1 MKKDKARQIAKEVLE
16 QVGGKDNVS
25 KVLHCQT
32 RLRFNLKDES
42 VVVDEKIEEI
52 KGVLGI
58 VRAGGQIQI
67 VVGPEVKD
75 VYSELCDLANF
86 ENKDVDPV
94 AKQKEKSLLNQLE
107 MESLMPFQDVWD
119 RPFQQ
124 LLLLHSLKC

>member
-75 VYSELCDLANF
+75 VYSELCDLANL

-94 AKQKEKSLLNQLE
+94 AK
-107 MESLMPFQDVWD
+107 
-119 RPFQQ
+119 
-124 LLLLHSLKC
+124 